1 MSDATRR
8 ILRPAARIA
17 RSGRVAARAIATL
30 RARRIARDNRGSAL
44 IEFAAVAA
52 PFIALIFANLAT
64 AVAFFSQQLLDTATE
79 KMSRKLMTGQVQK
92 AGTTPEEFKVA
103 LCNDLPTYLSCD
115 RVMVNVRKAADFQS
129 ADTSAAS
136 ITFDENGA
144 VTNEWKFEAGQP
156 GEVVLMQVYYRW
168 PNITGPLG
176 FSLANMS
183 NGERL
188 LVSTAIFKTEQ
199 YE

>member
-1 MSDATRR
+1 MPETTNEVTQSAAEGELAMTAVTGRRNWRALLRNTRGG
-8 ILRPAARIA
+8 AM
-17 RSGRVAARAIATL
+17 
-30 RARRIARDNRGSAL
+30 

-64 AVAFFSQQLLDTATE
+64 AVAFFSQQMLDTTTE
-79 KMSRKLMTGQVQK
+79 KMARQLMTGQVQK
-92 AGTTPEEFKVA
+92 AGVSQQAFKTA
-103 LCNDLPTYLSCD
+103 ICNDLPDFLSCD
-115 RVMVNVRKAADFQS
+115 RVMVDVRKAADFGS
-129 ADTSAAS
+129 ANTGVPE
-136 ITFDENGA
+136 IKFDSSGN
-144 VTNEWKFEAGQP
+144 VTNEWKFEKGQP

-168 PNITGPLG
+168 PSITGPLD
-176 FSLANMS
+176 FSLATMG

>member
-1 MSDATRR
+1 VVSAVRK
-8 ILRPAARIA
+8 LRVR
-17 RSGRVAARAIATL
+17 G
-30 RARRIARDNRGSAL
+30 IARDKRGSAL

-64 AVAFFSQQLLDTATE
+64 SIAFFSQQLLDTTTE

-92 AGTTPEEFKVA
+92 AGITQEDFKLA
-103 LCNDLPTYLSCD
+103 ICNDLPSYLKCD
-115 RVMVNVRKAADFQS
+115 RVMVNVRKAADFQA

-136 ITFDENGA
+136 ITFDANGQ

-168 PNITGPLG
+168 PNVTGPLG

>member
-1 MSDATRR
+1 MSEAMRH
-8 ILRPAARIA
+8 ILRPTAGIA
-17 RSGRVAARAIATL
+17 RTGRAIARAVCTL
-30 RARRIARDNRGSAL
+30 RARPIAQDKRGSAL

-64 AVAFFSQQLLDTATE
+64 SVAFFSQQLLDTTTE
-79 KMSRKLMTGQVQK
+79 KMSRRLMTGQVQK
-92 AGTTPEEFKVA
+92 AGTSQEDFKLA
-103 LCNDLPTYLSCD
+103 ICNDLPSYLSCD
-115 RVMVNVRKAADFQS
+115 RVMVNVSKAADFGS
-129 ADTSAAS
+129 ADTSAAA
-136 ITFDENGA
+136 ITFNAKGE
-144 VTNEWKFEAGQP
+144 VTNKWKFEAGKP